1 MTKFQRINLLCLI
14 LSLIVF
20 STACGGWTSEANSV
34 VGVLIAAIPML
45 VNILLAFAGYLPQP
59 VLDAVSKW
67 GAEAVASL
75 EDVKKLI
82 ADFASAP
89 DESKQGIVVQIQ
101 QALGIVSDNLAKLL
115 PDLHV
120 TNPSV
125 QRLIT
130 LVVSEFSA
138 LLGLIPVIQGKV
150 TAKKDVMKLH
160 AALLDK
166 EEFTAA
172 WNGDAGS
179 LGSQYT
185 L

>member
-20 STACGGWTSEANSV
+20 STACGWTSEANSV
-34 VGVLIAAIPML
+34 VSILIAAIPML

-82 ADFASAP
+82 SDFASAP
-89 DESKQGIVVQIQ
+89 DESKDGIVVQIQ
-101 QALGIVSDNLAKLL
+101 QALGIINDNLAKLL

-150 TAKKDVMKLH
+150 TAKKEVMKLH
-160 AALLDK
+160 SALLDK
-166 EEFTAA
+166 EEFAAA
-172 WNGDAGS
+172 WNADAGS
-179 LGSQYT
+179 LGSEYT